1 MATYKTPGVYTEE
14 ISLLPPSVAEV
25 ATAIPAFI
33 GYTEYAKFGDESLL
47 NKPTRIS
54 SLLDYHSMFG
64 GPPVSNFKVQ
74 LTTDDHGNREIDSIK
89 ISDVINPPF
98 LLYYSLSLYFKNGG
112 GPCYIVSVGN
122 YTEPLKKD
130 RFKNDDGTGGLDV
143 LRKEDEPT
151 LILLTDAVNLAAADY
166 YELCQSS
173 LQQCSDLHDRFAI
186 FDVLADDNDGRGK
199 IGAAFRDNI
208 LGDLKYAA
216 AYYPYLQTSINLSY
230 TDESVAILGFVD
242 RNGELITGSLRIGYT
257 GQAAIPPNAQIVIGD
272 VTEPTFALDQVTNT
286 LTITLKSGGDTV
298 DDIVAAWTA
307 KGIPGN
313 FHLHRTTFI
322 SAGSGGVKPAP
333 LEISDM
339 RITYRGKATPAAQVE
354 VKMSGKVIAFTVD
367 SATNT
372 LTITIPEDG
381 RIVED
386 IVEAWNN
393 WSGDKGKFNVQ
404 QFDSHPVISAAMD
417 STPLVYYQAQD
428 DTFYLGHTAIRLES
442 TALYNKIKAGL
453 AKQRVIL
460 PPSPGIAGIYAR
472 VDRTRGVWNAPA
484 NEGVS
489 AVIKPMVK
497 ITSADQE
504 NLNIDTTAGKSI
516 NAIRA
521 FAGQGVLVW
530 GSRTLAGNDNEWRYI
545 PVRRLFIMI
554 EQSVK
559 KSTAWAVFGPNDAMA
574 WLKVK
579 AMIESYLEGLWR
591 QGALVGS
598 KAEQAFFVRVGLGVT
613 MTEQDILEGRMIIEV
628 GIAAVRPAEFIILR
642 FSHKMQEA

>member
-33 GYTEYAKFGDESLL
+33 GYTEYAKFGDENLL

-54 SLLDYHSMFG
+54 SLLDYNSMFG
-64 GPPVSNFKVQ
+64 GSPVSNFNIQ
-74 LTTDDHGNREIDSIK
+74 LVTDEQGNRDIDSIQ
-89 ISDVINPPF
+89 ISDTPSPPF
-98 LLYYSLSLYFKNGG
+98 LLYYCLNLYFKNGG
-112 GPCYIVSVGN
+112 GPCYVVSVGN
-122 YTEPLKKD
+122 YSQTLDKKA
-130 RFKNDDGTGGLDV
+130 FQAGLDA

-151 LILLTDAVNLAAADY
+151 LILLTDAVNLAASDY

-199 IGAAFRDNI
+199 IGEAFRNNI
-208 LGDLKYAA
+208 VGDLKYSA
-216 AYYPYLQTSINLSY
+216 AYYPYLQTSINHYY
-230 TDESVAILGFVD
+230 TDETVNIQGFVD
-242 RNGELITGSLRIGYT
+242 KNGELFIGNLRIGYT
-257 GQAAIPPNAQIVIGD
+257 GQPAVAPKAQIIIGD
-272 VTEPTFALDQVTNT
+272 VTTPTFALDEATNT
-286 LTITLKSGGDTV
+286 LKITLKSGGDTV
-298 DDIVAAWTA
+298 DNIVAAWA
-307 KGIPGN
+307 SKGVGGN

-322 SAGSGGVKPAP
+322 SAGTGGAKPTP
-333 LEISDM
+333 LEISDL
-339 RITYRGKATPAAQVE
+339 RVTYRGKATPAASAE
-354 VKMSGKVIAFTVD
+354 VKMSGKVIAFEADT
-367 SATNT
+367 TKNI
-372 LTITIPEDG
+372 LTITLPDDG
-381 RIVED
+381 RVVED
-386 IVEAWNN
+386 IIAAWNG
-393 WSGDKGKFNVQ
+393 WSGNKGKFNLE
-404 QFDSHPVISAAMD
+404 QFDSQPTISAAAGP
-417 STPLVYYQAQD
+417 SPLVYYQAD
-428 DTFYLGHTAIRLES
+428 GETFYLGHTAIRLES

-453 AKQRVIL
+453 GKQRVIL
-460 PPSPGIAGIYAR
+460 PPSAAVAGVYAR
-472 VDRTRGVWNAPA
+472 VDRTRGVWSAPA
-484 NEGVS
+484 NEGVM
-489 AVIKPMVK
+489 ATIKPMVK

-516 NAIRA
+516 NAIRG
-521 FAGQGVLVW
+521 FAGQGVLIW

-591 QGALVGS
+591 HGALVGS